1 MSLRKL
7 IVELKTTQIVLLF
20 AICLAQDQCLANL
33 RGGPAQRGRVS
44 ADMMTMIHVIK
55 Y

>member
-7 IVELKTTQIVLLF
+7 IVELNTTQVVLLF
-20 AICLAQDQCLANL
+20 AICLAQGQCLANL
-33 RGGPAQRGRVS
+33 SGGPVQRGRVS
-44 ADMMTMIHVIK
+44 ADMMTVIHVIK